1 MKKVICVIAIVLVVV
16 LCVVAYKA
24 LKPAENVEVATTEN
38 VVSEEETT
46 KGTIDRS
53 NSKLKTEEEIK
64 TQIEASTQK
73 YFEMVYGDKLD
84 EATITKVTVCPDDP
98 ELLKYV
104 DLAENDYAFEI
115 EYELKPANKK
125 SVSDL
130 TEYLGTYDEESGLV
144 VVKDGFGVMR
154 YNEVDDT
161 FDVTSINKKED
172 IVMEDNAEETTTSEI
187 DYSTLS
193 DEEKVEHAL
202 FAKLREA
209 YGDQFE
215 SAKIVVDKIY
225 TAKEIENN
233 EALKS
238 LDIKDGE
245 LAFEVTIDIEPAE
258 GADPNVFMIPNGEL
272 NEDNGWVS
280 NMTRLGI
287 LTPDGDNSY
296 TIRDFGT
303 GW

>member
-1 MKKVICVIAIVLVVV
+1 
-16 LCVVAYKA
+16 
-24 LKPAENVEVATTEN
+24 
-38 VVSEEETT
+38 
-46 KGTIDRS
+46 
-53 NSKLKTEEEIK
+53 
-64 TQIEASTQK
+64 
-73 YFEMVYGDKLD
+73 
-84 EATITKVTVCPDDP
+84 
-98 ELLKYV
+98 
-104 DLAENDYAFEI
+104 
-115 EYELKPANKK
+115 
-125 SVSDL
+125 
-130 TEYLGTYDEESGLV
+130 
-144 VVKDGFGVMR
+144 
-154 YNEVDDT
+154 
-161 FDVTSINKKED
+161 
-172 IVMEDNAEETTTSEI
+172 MEDNAEETTTSEI

-245 LAFEVTIDIEPAE
+245 LAFEATIDIEPAE